1 LPATDSNRTIR
12 NAIFVPATSGLG
24 EHGIRSTPER
34 LSLTTIL
41 LQLLIA
47 DSESGKCRVL
57 CFSPRRDLAIARM
70 KVPDIKQ
77 VVDVWAEEF
86 SSLSSQPNIQSVQ
99 VFEYRGAMMGC
110 SNPHPHG
117 QIWANQSI
125 PDLLAQEIASFKEY
139 WEGKQSSM
147 LEDYLRSLCLS
158 GISHQK
164 PRQID

>member
-1 LPATDSNRTIR
+1 
-12 NAIFVPATSGLG
+12 
-24 EHGIRSTPER
+24 
-34 LSLTTIL
+34 
-41 LQLLIA
+41 
-47 DSESGKCRVL
+47 
-57 CFSPRRDLAIARM
+57 M